1 MGLDMYAYA
10 VKPTNERPKSVLP
23 HAEMNGQYSKLFHQ
37 WRKHPNLHGFMEEI
51 YRNEYN
57 GDDDFN
63 CKKIRLMPHH
73 LDELEKAVKTGD
85 LPKTEGFFFGE
96 STGDK
101 QQINDDLEFIKK
113 ARQVIDSGDSVYY
126 DSWW

>member
-1 MGLDMYAYA
+1 
-10 VKPTNERPKSVLP
+10 
-23 HAEMNGQYSKLFHQ
+23 
-37 WRKHPNLHGFMEEI
+37 
-51 YRNEYN
+51 
-57 GDDDFN
+57 
-63 CKKIRLMPHH
+63 MPHH
-73 LDELEKAVKTGD
+73 LDELEKAIKAGD

-113 ARQVIDSGDSVYY
+113 ARQVIESGDSVYY